1 MIQPPI
7 LGWVSGV
14 FWLSTW
20 LRTGRWVFMRW
31 LAGGYAPAQ
40 ALDAAVT
47 VLAVLGNPLTLTFPS
62 SSSSDLA
69 GVIVVNPAG
78 VRFVDPTGIL
88 FVAWVMGFTFAPPV
102 GLSTLAFFCR
112 RRYHGRIELAGRGWG
127 CSQAVSAQV
136 SWQAGIHTF
145 TTTGKAPP

>member
-1 MIQPPI
+1 
-7 LGWVSGV
+7 
-14 FWLSTW
+14 
-20 LRTGRWVFMRW
+20 MRW
-31 LAGGYAPAQ
+31 LASGYAPAQ

-47 VLAVLGNPLTLTFPS
+47 VLAVLGNPLTLAFPLL
-62 SSSSDLA
+62 SSSDLA
-69 GVIVVNPAG
+69 GGVVVNPAG

-88 FVAWVMGFTFAPPV
+88 FVAWVLGFTFAPPV

-136 SWQAGIHTF
+136 SWQVGIHTF
-145 TTTGKAPP
+145 TTMGKARHDFSSVLPASLA